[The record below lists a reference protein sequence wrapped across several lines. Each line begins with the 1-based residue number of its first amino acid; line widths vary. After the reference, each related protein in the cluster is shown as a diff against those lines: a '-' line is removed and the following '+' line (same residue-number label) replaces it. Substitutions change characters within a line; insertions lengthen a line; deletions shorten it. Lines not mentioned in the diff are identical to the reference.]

1 MKLIAVCRKKR
12 KPYPGDICHQVR
24 RFQFDGLARR
34 GDYERHMAPPVA
46 YWSEDRTPLTCSRHG
61 RFVPD
66 IFMPHISWVISEKV
80 KAALPDSVPSDF
92 LPVNFEKLVDF
103 PLIGEEVEHWDPP
116 AFVDFPPDLINNYPD
131 VSAFHQKV
139 GPYYEWLAPLPR
151 TLTEEFQ
158 DINHIDILID
168 EMNHEEDI
176 PISHKMIETY
186 PAMTTGRFTLF
197 APAVF
202 EIISPFLDW
211 DYFVK
216 TELEI

>member
-1 MKLIAVCRKKR
+1 
-12 KPYPGDICHQVR
+12 
-24 RFQFDGLARR
+24 
-34 GDYERHMAPPVA
+34 
-46 YWSEDRTPLTCSRHG
+46 
-61 RFVPD
+61 
-66 IFMPHISWVISEKV
+66 MPHISWVISEKV